1 MEVNTAKRH
10 FHIIYSTQYQKL
22 PKYVL
27 HQLSTH
33 DATTKE
39 HIKLAEKHKCNF
51 NDMLYM
57 KWLIDEGN
65 KMNFKVFDKQYGV
78 SLKEILTTPTNF

>member
-1 MEVNTAKRH
+1 
-10 FHIIYSTQYQKL
+10 
-22 PKYVL
+22 
-27 HQLSTH
+27 
-33 DATTKE
+33 
-39 HIKLAEKHKCNF
+39 
-51 NDMLYM
+51 MLYM

>member
-1 MEVNTAKRH
+1 MQKTALFR
-10 FHIIYSTQYQKL
+10 QKL

-39 HIKLAEKHKCNF
+39 HIKLSEKHKCNF

-57 KWLIDEGN
+57 KWFIDEGN